1 MAVIAYLIKRN
12 IHAVSETV
20 FGYQCWEKYF
30 VFKILV
36 VLKNNLIYLF
46 LAVLGFHCCVG
57 FSLVAMSKGYFLVVV
72 CGLLIA
78 AASRVEHGL

>member
-1 MAVIAYLIKRN
+1 MVVIAYLIERN

-46 LAVLGFHCCVG
+46 LAVLGFHCCEG
-57 FSLVAMSKGYFLVVV
+57 FSLVATSKGYSCCSAQAPQGRGFSFTE
-72 CGLLIA
+72 G
-78 AASRVEHGL
+78 RV